1 MSLFEWLG
9 EEDRAPR
16 SNGIVLLCFFITIIL
31 VGAIYY
37 FVFKEFQFNLKNLG
51 ITTGIIIL
59 YCLSGYF
66 IRPEPDTDDMGLL
79 GGMVD
84 NPFSYSDDAN
94 RFLMGLKIILAPGYF
109 FTESTKNVFLI
120 LRNKR

>member
-16 SNGIVLLCFFITIIL
+16 SNGIVLLCFLITIIIIS
-31 VGAIYY
+31 AIYY
-37 FVFKEFQFNLKNLG
+37 FVFKEFQLNLKNFG
-51 ITTGIIIL
+51 ITTGALIL
-59 YCLSGYF
+59 YCLIAYF
-66 IRPEPDTDDMGLL
+66 IHPEPDTDDMGLL

-84 NPFSYSDDAN
+84 NPFSYSDDHN
-94 RFLMGLKIILAPGYF
+94 RFLMFLKLILIPGYF
-109 FTESTKNVFLI
+109 FTESTMNMFLL